1 MRMPVLVLMVSTLV
15 VSVFGMG
22 FLLLKLT
29 NIERVQRGE
38 VREGTDFV
46 RQIVCVPKVLAIQF
60 LLIEIN
66 MKCLL

>member
-38 VREGTDFV
+38 VREGT
-46 RQIVCVPKVLAIQF
+46 IL
-60 LLIEIN
+60 
-66 MKCLL
+66 